1 MIDEER
7 YIKYIESIENILV
20 KKISKDISILELDM
34 LYELLNKVHLQLK
47 NRLYVIS
54 KKRK

>member
-7 YIKYIESIENILV
+7 YIKYIETIENLLV
-20 KKISKDISILELDM
+20 KKISKEISILELDM